1 MVPGISGNPLNKLK
15 QNTEKAGIGVMKN
28 AKNAGIGVTSKATNA
43 VTSMTNQAKNAGKD
57 MMKNAEQATNAVTSA
72 KSLAEQKGTDMRK
85 KVEQVKNEV
94 ASTTSKA
101 ENAGKGMMKN
111 VEQAKNEVVSA
122 KNLAEQKGTDMR
134 NKVEQ
139 ATYSVNQQV
148 SNIGNKTGN
157 AAKQIG
163 LNKVNTARL
172 PPNINELSVGKQFPN
187 VPPNV
192 PLNLSKN
199 LPIDPKLGE
208 QLKKFK
214 KLEDLKNF
222 KNLKPSINQ
231 ALSFV
236 KKNTQPKYAVETSN
250 LIYSLGNG
258 NPTKILF
265 IMGIFLFGIVFIMAD
280 LISFNN
286 IASNIVSYFILN
298 LAFLTT
304 LPKIIISVIGLL
316 PGDFTSMTKLNEFI
330 YFVSIYIISFFLNYK
345 LYKLY
350 ITQKCAEEKIE
361 CNYTEEIVV
370 QPFNYAF
377 ISTTITFSLMIIIK
391 FIVKLVE
398 TTTAPHSPPNKGS
411 GAFLRLYDYSELF
424 KYGLI
429 YNLIGTVIHTIVLY
443 SIKSKMTVQ
452 PASY

>member
-1 MVPGISGNPLNKLK
+1 MVPDISGNPLNKLK
-15 QNTEKAGIGVMKN
+15 QNAKK
-28 AKNAGIGVTSKATNA
+28 AKNAGEGMIKKAENEVARTANQVTNA
-43 VTSMTNQAKNAGKD
+43 ATSMTNQAEKAF
-57 MMKNAEQATNAVTSA
+57 
-72 KSLAEQKGTDMRK
+72 
-85 KVEQVKNEV
+85 

-101 ENAGKGMMKN
+101 EKAVTSMTSKAEKA
-111 VEQAKNEVVSA
+111 VTSAESLAKNA
-122 KNLAEQKGTDMR
+122 
-134 NKVEQ
+134 
-139 ATYSVNQQV
+139 VNQKV
-148 SNIGNKTGN
+148 SNIGIIAST
-157 AAKQIG
+157 
-163 LNKVNTARL
+163 
-172 PPNINELSVGKQFPN
+172 PNINKLSVGKQFPN
-187 VPPNV
+187 VPQ
-192 PLNLSKN
+192 NLTQNLPKDFTQN
-199 LPIDPKLGE
+199 LTQNLTKKLPIDPKLGD
-208 QLKKFK
+208 QLK
-214 KLEDLKNF
+214 KLEDLKNL
-222 KNLKPSINQ
+222 KDLKPTIKQ
-231 ALSFV
+231 ALSLV

-361 CNYTEEIVV
+361 CNYMEEVV
-370 QPFNYAF
+370 GQPFNYAF
-377 ISTTITFSLMIIIK
+377 ISTTITFALMIIIK
-391 FIVKLVE
+391 YIVKIVE
-398 TTTAPHSPPNKGS
+398 KTTPPLSPLNKGAS
-411 GAFLRLYDYSELF
+411 AFLRLYDYSELF